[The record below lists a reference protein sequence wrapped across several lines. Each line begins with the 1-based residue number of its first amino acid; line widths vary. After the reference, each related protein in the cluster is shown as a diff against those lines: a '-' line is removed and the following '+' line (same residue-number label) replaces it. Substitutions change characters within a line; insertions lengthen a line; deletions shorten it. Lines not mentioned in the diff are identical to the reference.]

1 MFIILTGFCIAWKS
15 THLMRL
21 SALSHF
27 SSLKSRSLCVFFWR
41 AGLCVFFFLYLLGQI
56 QPPLML
62 MGRKGSL
69 TAVKIDWL
77 QCKAL
82 QVSEG
87 DESSWCLTKQFLSQW
102 PINKQRSLWN
112 RLALNFLLVL
122 DCNLLWLRTTAID
135 IYK

>member
-27 SSLKSRSLCVFFWR
+27 SSLKSRSLCV
-41 AGLCVFFFLYLLGQI
+41 FFLYLLGQI

-87 DESSWCLTKQFLSQW
+87 DESS
-102 PINKQRSLWN
+102 
-112 RLALNFLLVL
+112 
-122 DCNLLWLRTTAID
+122 
-135 IYK
+135 